1 MRRAAA
7 LRGPGESAIRAAEEA
22 SEQERQTGDREEG
35 GGIRDQIGVKWIGD
49 TANAAPTVVITS
61 SSRDSLLTKQLP
73 QGSRMATC
81 QKLCRMFLGSD
92 R

>member
-49 TANAAPTVVITS
+49 NRECSADRGNHQFE
-61 SSRDSLLTKQLP
+61 SR
-73 QGSRMATC
+73 
-81 QKLCRMFLGSD
+81 
-92 R
+92 